1 MTNEL
6 NTCQVCGKT
15 YKQSINEGFCSS
27 NCKTLY
33 ENRNKEITQTASTG
47 LGKRILELRSQG
59 LSQKSIALELGC
71 SKSTVSYYCSPITK
85 KTIKKKRDR
94 YFEEDPTKCKLIKHL
109 DNFKNRKKG
118 IGKGTSKDWNK
129 KIRTSVSFFKKR
141 TSSNESNKEE
151 MVEQNY
157 SYKEAIEHLGGLKT
171 KCYLTGKDI
180 NLETDDYCL
189 DHIIPVAKGGSNEL
203 DNMGITIPE
212 ANASKS
218 DMCLEE
224 YINLC
229 KMVLENNGYTVT
241 K

>member
-1 MTNEL
+1 ME
-6 NTCQVCGKT
+6 
-15 YKQSINEGFCSS
+15 
-27 NCKTLY
+27 
-33 ENRNKEITQTASTG
+33 KEH
-47 LGKRILELRSQG
+47 
-59 LSQKSIALELGC
+59 QKI
-71 SKSTVSYYCSPITK
+71 
-85 KTIKKKRDR
+85 
-94 YFEEDPTKCKLIKHL
+94 
-109 DNFKNRKKG
+109 G
-118 IGKGTSKDWNK
+118 IK

-151 MVEQNY
+151 MVGQNY